1 MFDYETLKFIWWLL
15 VGTLFVGFVIMDG
28 FDFGVG
34 NILMLVSKTD
44 DERRVALNTIG
55 PVWEGNQ
62 VWLVTAGGALFAAWP
77 LVYSAAF
84 SVLYLPLMLV
94 LLGLFFR
101 PVGFD
106 YRSKEPSVRWRRNWD
121 IALSFS
127 GILPSILFGVAVGNL
142 FSGLPFRYNA
152 DLQVFY
158 GGSFFDLLNPFA
170 LFCGVLS
177 LLMLSMHGA
186 AYLMLRTDGN
196 VYRRARGIAVG
207 GGIATAILF
216 ALGGFWV
223 SRLAGFQV
231 AQQGNPNEIL
241 TPLMKTVTRQEGAW
255 LHVFSAWPLLW
266 LVPATGVLGGLFTAL
281 AAHRQWRWPGFI
293 GSAQTCGAVVATAG
307 IALFPFVLP
316 SSLDAASS
324 LTLWDATSSQHTL
337 GIMLGVVVVFL
348 PIVLG
353 YTAWVYRKMRGTVT
367 VGSIQDNPHTLY

>member
-15 VGTLFVGFVIMDG
+15 VGILFVGFVIMDG

-34 NILMLVSKTD
+34 SILMLVAKSD

-77 LVYSAAF
+77 LLYAAAF

-106 YRSKEPSVRWRRNWD
+106 YRSKEPSARWRRNWD

-142 FSGLPFRYNA
+142 FSGLPFRYNT

-170 LFCGVLS
+170 LFCGAVS
-177 LLMLSMHGA
+177 LVMLGTHGA
-186 AYLMLRTDGN
+186 GYLHLRTDGM
-196 VYRRARGIAVG
+196 VAQRSRQLAIIG
-207 GGIATAILF
+207 GVTTALLF
-216 ALGGFWV
+216 TLGGFWIKGM
-223 SRLAGFQV
+223 SGF
-231 AQQGNPNEIL
+231 AIEQQGNVNGVL
-241 TPLMKTVTRQEGAW
+241 TPLMKTVVRQDGAW
-255 LHVFSAWPLLW
+255 LHSLMNRPLLW
-266 LVPATGVLGGLFTAL
+266 LVPALGVLTSLMAAL
-281 AAHRQWRWPGFI
+281 AAWKGWRWTGFLSSSLAC
-293 GSAQTCGAVVATAG
+293 GSIVATAG
-307 IALFPFVLP
+307 IALFPFILP
-316 SSLDAASS
+316 SSLDAGSS
-324 LTLWDATSSQHTL
+324 LTLWDATSSRHTL
-337 GIMLGVVVVFL
+337 SIMLGVVVVFL
-348 PIVLG
+348 PLILI
-353 YTAWVYRKMRGTVT
+353 YTGWVYRKMRGTVT
-367 VGSIQDNPHTLY
+367 VENIRANSHTMY